1 MLWKAV
7 ERFSHLP
14 TVKHFKTT
22 AGAATLLVWIFGFL
36 IRSWKGLQ
44 SVENTLMG
52 LQVIKREHFCEHTV

>member
-7 ERFSHLP
+7 EKVQSFA

-44 SVENTLMG
+44 SVENTLRG